1 MKDRGLEGFVGV
13 LMTMLE
19 EKEKFDPSNIER
31 IKERYCNDFDEC
43 INKSKAETKRPNTGD
58 NHLINLI
65 DQVYE
70 EGGFYMHDDTSE
82 GAPKFK

>member
-1 MKDRGLEGFVGV
+1 
-13 LMTMLE
+13 MTMLE

-65 DQVYE
+65 D
-70 EGGFYMHDDTSE
+70 
-82 GAPKFK
+82 